1 MFKTNKKNNH
11 YQYTQLLISIT
22 NTLYFDD
29 CQNTKSSFLFTA
41 FTVVRFT
48 TVKAA
53 MVAERNDQMQHLIL
67 FSVFHVSQKKEH
79 TIAGIHTIAVF
90 TWNKKTG
97 LSQFSAHVNCSH
109 FQVVLDI
116 SSISRWNNHFQAV
129 SGFLRLMIFV
139 YWSQHLK
146 WDRLLVAILV
156 PADVVEMFLSLLMW
170 AVQRPNHVPFL
181 LSP

>member
-41 FTVVRFT
+41 FTVVQFT

-67 FSVFHVSQKKEH
+67 FSVFHVSQKKEQLLGYTQLRCLH
-79 TIAGIHTIAVF
+79 EIRKLGCLSFLHMWIVHIFRSFWTSLPLVDEIIIFKLCPVF
-90 TWNKKTG
+90 FVWWY
-97 LSQFSAHVNCSH
+97 LFIDH
-109 FQVVLDI
+109 
-116 SSISRWNNHFQAV
+116 SIWSETDFWWP
-129 SGFLRLMIFV
+129 S
-139 YWSQHLK
+139 WSQ
-146 WDRLLVAILV
+146 
-156 PADVVEMFLSLLMW
+156 LM
-170 AVQRPNHVPFL
+170 L
-181 LSP
+181 